1 MIAEDLDPVLFIIHI
16 VRLTSGTAPGL
27 QAILALELNYL
38 ALDYILIAN
47 FLLMTTPQ
55 TAAQLLE
62 PDPF

>member
-16 VRLTSGTAPGL
+16 VWLTSGTAPNL
-27 QAILALELNYL
+27 QTILALELNYL

-55 TAAQLLE
+55 TAAQLPE